1 MFVTVLNNSKTFQQ
15 QQLSQINWVLEAA
28 VTHSHILHMVLNLLC

>member
-1 MFVTVLNNSKTFQQ
+1 MFVTVTTQTFQQ

-28 VTHSHILHMVLNLLC
+28 VTHSHIPHMVMNLLC